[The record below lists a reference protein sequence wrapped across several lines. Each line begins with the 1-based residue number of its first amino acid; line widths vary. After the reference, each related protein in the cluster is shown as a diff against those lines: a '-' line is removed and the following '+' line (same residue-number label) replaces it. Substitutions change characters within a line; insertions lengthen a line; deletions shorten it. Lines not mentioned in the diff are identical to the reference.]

1 MRNARYPSTI
11 DQLVQDVRYAC
22 RQIVANTGFSIVA
35 ILTLGLGIG
44 ANTTIFS
51 IVDSILLKP
60 LPYAD
65 SDRLVRII
73 ENLPAEESF
82 SGGPERTTRM
92 NPGVFTEWR
101 TRSTTLS
108 GMSMERA
115 LSMTLTGPER
125 VRLVGLEASPALFSM
140 LNARPILGRGFR
152 MEEETAGSDNVV
164 VLSYGTWRRYFGAD
178 PLVVGKT
185 LTLDAAIYT
194 VVGVMPKGFSYPNTG
209 TAFWKPMAFPL
220 REEILG
226 LPVIARLKNG
236 VSIQAAEAE
245 ANAISREFRGES
257 PDTVRPA
264 GAVPRIQLAS
274 LKDELVAPIRLP
286 LVVFV
291 VAVSFVLLVACVNVA
306 NLFLARATARS
317 REVGIRM
324 AVGASRGRVLR
335 QALTENMLFAVLG
348 GALGIAF
355 AVMGGKI
362 FVALGQGLARA
373 ALSRS
378 DSVGN
383 AIPRLNEITV
393 DLDVLLFTCAV
404 TVATGLLFGLT
415 PAFQMS
421 RAKTVGTAA
430 LLGRGA
436 AKLALR
442 SLRGVMV
449 IAQIALT
456 LVLLLGA
463 GLLIKSFINLTTAD
477 LGYNPDNVLTFNI
490 PQPPLSFPED
500 IPKQRQRTE
509 FEQEVARRIALLPGV
524 EAAGYTNALPMVQL
538 RMPIQ
543 VQPQDSPGGTFTA
556 NIYTVSRD
564 YFRAMGIGVV
574 EGRGFIE
581 QDRANTQPVYIV
593 NRAFVKA
600 YSQGQSPVGRP
611 LALSRFMPRGEV
623 VGIVEDV
630 HQLGIGLEP
639 EPMVFVDPEHTTGI
653 IGVAEGGNY
662 FTVRARGN
670 PTAII
675 PQIRAIVSNLDEELV
690 IDNVAT
696 MDQVVSNSVTT
707 PRSYAVLLGTFAVL
721 ALVLAASGLYGVQA
735 YFVAQQRRE
744 IGIRIALGAR
754 KPQVLLP
761 LLRQGL
767 LLATQGLGIGLLASV
782 VLTKFL
788 SNMLFGITALDV
800 TTYVVVCTA
809 FLLVTVAASYVP
821 ARRAAA
827 IDPLTVLR
835 YE

>member
-1 MRNARYPSTI
+1 MRNAHYPSTI

-22 RQIVANTGFSIVA
+22 RQLVANPGFSIVA

-82 SGGPERTTRM
+82 GGGPERTTRM
-92 NPGVFTEWR
+92 NPDVFTEWR
-101 TRSTTLS
+101 ARSTTLS

-115 LSMTLTGPER
+115 LSMTLTGPET
-125 VRLVGLEASPALFSM
+125 VRLVGLEASLALFSM
-140 LNARPILGRGFR
+140 LNAQPILGRAFSI
-152 MEEETAGSDNVV
+152 EEETAGSDNVV
-164 VLSYGTWRRYFGAD
+164 VLSYGTWQRYFGAD
-178 PLVVGKT
+178 PLVIGKT
-185 LTLDAAIYT
+185 LRLDAAIYT
-194 VVGVMPKGFSYPNTG
+194 VVGVMPRGFSYPNAS

-220 REEILG
+220 REQIFG
-226 LPVIARLKNG
+226 MPVIARLKNG

-257 PDTVRPA
+257 PDAIQPA

-274 LKDELVAPIRLP
+274 LKDELIAPVRLP

-355 AVMGGKI
+355 AVMGGKV
-362 FVALGQGLARA
+362 FVALGQGLART
-373 ALSRS
+373 ALSRT

-393 DLDVLLFTCAV
+393 DLNVLLFTCGV

-421 RAKTVGTAA
+421 RATAS
-430 LLGRGA
+430 LLGQSA
-436 AKLALR
+436 AKPALR
-442 SLRGVMV
+442 SLRRVMV

-490 PQPPLSFPED
+490 PQPPLSFPQD

-509 FEQEVARRIALLPGV
+509 FEQEVARRIALLAGV

-543 VQPQDSPGGTFTA
+543 VQPRDSPGGTFTA

-564 YFRAMGIGVV
+564 YFRAIGIGVV
-574 EGRGFIE
+574 EGRGFNE
-581 QDRANTQPVYIV
+581 QDRANTQPVYVV

-611 LALSRFMPRGEV
+611 VALSRFTPAGEV

-639 EPMVFVDPEHTTGI
+639 EPMVFVDPEHTSGI

-662 FTVRARGN
+662 FTVRAKGN

-675 PQIRAIVSNLDEELV
+675 PEIRAIVSDLDQELV

-696 MDQVVSNSVTT
+696 MNQVVSNSITT

-721 ALVLAASGLYGVQA
+721 ALVLAMSGLYGVQA

-767 LLATQGLGIGLLASV
+767 LLGAQGLGIGLLASF

-821 ARRAAA
+821 AQRAAA

>member
-1 MRNARYPSTI
+1 MRNVHYPSTI

-22 RQIVANTGFSIVA
+22 RQIVANPGFSIVA

-65 SDRLVRII
+65 SDRLVRVI

-92 NPGVFTEWR
+92 NPDVFTEWR

-115 LSMTLTGPER
+115 LSMTLTGPET

-140 LNARPILGRGFR
+140 LNAQPILGRAFSL
-152 MEEETAGSDNVV
+152 EEETAGSDNVV
-164 VLSYGTWRRYFGAD
+164 VLSYATWQRYFGAD
-178 PLVVGKT
+178 PLVIGKT
-185 LTLDAAIYT
+185 VRLDAAIYT
-194 VVGVMPKGFSYPNTG
+194 VVGVMPRGFSYPNTG

-220 REEILG
+220 REQIFG
-226 LPVIARLKNG
+226 MPVVARLKNG

-257 PDTVRPA
+257 PDAIQPA

-317 REVGIRM
+317 REVRIRM
-324 AVGASRGRVLR
+324 AVGATRGRVLR

-355 AVMGGKI
+355 AVMGGKV

-393 DLDVLLFTCAV
+393 DVDVLLFTCAV

-415 PAFQMS
+415 PAFQMT
-421 RAKTVGTAA
+421 RATTVATAA
-430 LLGRGA
+430 LLGQS

-442 SLRGVMV
+442 SLRRVMV

-463 GLLIKSFINLTTAD
+463 GLLIKSFINLTTAN

-490 PQPPLSFPED
+490 PQPPLSFPQD

-543 VQPQDSPGGTFTA
+543 VQPRDSPGGNFTA

-564 YFRAMGIGVV
+564 YFRAIGIGVV
-574 EGRGFIE
+574 EGRGFNE
-581 QDRANTQPVYIV
+581 QDRANTQPVYVV

-611 LALSRFMPRGEV
+611 VALSRFTPTGEV

-639 EPMVFVDPEHTTGI
+639 EPMVFADPEHTPGI

-662 FTVRARGN
+662 FTVRAKAN
-670 PTAII
+670 TTAII
-675 PQIRAIVSNLDEELV
+675 PGIRAIVSDLDQELV

-696 MDQVVSNSVTT
+696 MNQVVANSITT

-721 ALVLAASGLYGVQA
+721 ALVLAMSGLYGVQA

-767 LLATQGLGIGLLASV
+767 LLGAQGLGIGLLASF

>member
-1 MRNARYPSTI
+1 
-11 DQLVQDVRYAC
+11 
-22 RQIVANTGFSIVA
+22 
-35 ILTLGLGIG
+35 
-44 ANTTIFS
+44 
-51 IVDSILLKP
+51 
-60 LPYAD
+60 
-65 SDRLVRII
+65 
-73 ENLPAEESF
+73 
-82 SGGPERTTRM
+82 
-92 NPGVFTEWR
+92 
-101 TRSTTLS
+101 
-108 GMSMERA
+108 MSMERA
-115 LSMTLTGPER
+115 LSMTLTGPET

-140 LNARPILGRGFR
+140 LNAQPILGRAFSI
-152 MEEETAGSDNVV
+152 EEETAGSDNVV
-164 VLSYGTWRRYFGAD
+164 VLSYGTWQRYFGAD
-178 PLVVGKT
+178 PLVIGKT
-185 LTLDAAIYT
+185 LRLDAAIYT
-194 VVGVMPKGFSYPNTG
+194 VVGVMPRGFSYPNAS

-220 REEILG
+220 REQIFG
-226 LPVIARLKNG
+226 MPVIARLKNG
-236 VSIQAAEAE
+236 VSLQAAEAE

-257 PDTVRPA
+257 PDAIHPA

-274 LKDELVAPIRLP
+274 LKDELIAPVRLP

-317 REVGIRM
+317 REVGIRI

-355 AVMGGKI
+355 AVIGGKV

-373 ALSRS
+373 ALSRA

-383 AIPRLNEITV
+383 AIPRLNEITFDV
-393 DLDVLLFTCAV
+393 NVLLFTCAV

-415 PAFQMS
+415 PAFRMS
-421 RAKTVGTAA
+421 RATTVATAA
-430 LLGRGA
+430 LLGQS

-442 SLRGVMV
+442 SLQRVMV

-490 PQPPLSFPED
+490 PQPPLSFPQD

-543 VQPQDSPGGTFTA
+543 VQPRDSPGGTFTA

-564 YFRAMGIGVV
+564 YFRAIGIGVV
-574 EGRGFIE
+574 EGRGFN
-581 QDRANTQPVYIV
+581 QKDGADTQPVYVV

-611 LALSRFMPRGEV
+611 LAVSQFMPRGEV

-639 EPMVFVDPEHTTGI
+639 EPMVFVDPEHTIGI

-662 FTVRARGN
+662 FTVRAKGN

-675 PQIRAIVSNLDEELV
+675 PEIRAIVSDLDQELV

-696 MDQVVSNSVTT
+696 MNQVVSNSITT

-721 ALVLAASGLYGVQA
+721 ALVLAMSGLYGVQA

-754 KPQVLLP
+754 QPQVLLP

-767 LLATQGLGIGLLASV
+767 LLGAQGLGIGLLASF

-788 SNMLFGITALDV
+788 SNMLFGITALDL

-821 ARRAAA
+821 ARRAAS